1 MGGANNTWA
10 RTGRGERAPSETV
23 SSWPFRACR
32 SAARNGNS
40 RTVRDLPVASL
51 DDRVDFALTPEFF
64 PSRIFPIRRPAA
76 REEPARG
83 GDGDELREETGSSV
97 QEAFALVRHA
107 HRRQVALD
115 RPHAGPAHRGRRL
128 VAAPGARRFARGRS
142 DAARAPA
149 ADRRGRDAC
158 LSRLPARRR
167 ARRSRRR
174 TRARRPPRGR
184 RLLAV
189 RFPADAGRAERGIRL
204 ARGPSAAMRRRAFR
218 KPRGCFHQTL
228 LKSFPSLRADRPPPR
243 FRTRAYGKR
252 ERRGTRRLRSSRA
265 GEKRRAPARR
275 RRRGGL
281 RPRRC
286 SANPFAAAA
295 KAAARASAH
304 RAEPLAGPAGTRVK
318 ALRGSAPRTSRRACA
333 RAKVRAPPSRVPNW
347 STWATRVIWRP
358 PRSCCAAST
367 RSPGTSTGRRPV

>member
-1 MGGANNTWA
+1 MKSAVPRSTTQMGGANNTWA

-32 SAARNGNS
+32 SAARNGNM

-142 DAARAPA
+142 DAARAS
-149 ADRRGRDAC
+149 RRGR
-158 LSRLPARRR
+158 R
-167 ARRSRRR
+167 ARDVFRASQPGDAHGEAADA
-174 TRARRPPRGR
+174 RARRPPRGR

-189 RFPADAGRAERGIRL
+189 RFPRRARRAGRTRIPASRGDPPRRCAAERFGSREDVFIRRFSSL
-204 ARGPSAAMRRRAFR
+204 SQVFEPIVHRRAFERGVRARTPRHPAPPFEPSR
-218 KPRGCFHQTL
+218 KKNAGALRGAAASAAGFG
-228 LKSFPSLRADRPPPR
+228 PPV
-243 FRTRAYGKR
+243 A
-252 ERRGTRRLRSSRA
+252 
-265 GEKRRAPARR
+265 
-275 RRRGGL
+275 
-281 RPRRC
+281 
-286 SANPFAAAA
+286 ANPFAAAA
-295 KAAARASAH
+295 KAAARTS
-304 RAEPLAGPAGTRVK
+304 PT
-318 ALRGSAPRTSRRACA
+318 APSLWRDRR
-333 RAKVRAPPSRVPNW
+333 
-347 STWATRVIWRP
+347 
-358 PRSCCAAST
+358 
-367 RSPGTSTGRRPV
+367 GRRK